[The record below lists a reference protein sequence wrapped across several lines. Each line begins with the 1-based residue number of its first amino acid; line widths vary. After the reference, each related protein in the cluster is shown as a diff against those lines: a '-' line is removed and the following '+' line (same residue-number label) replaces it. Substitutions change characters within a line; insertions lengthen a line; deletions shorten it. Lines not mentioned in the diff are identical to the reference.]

1 MRLCLAGDVMTGRGI
16 DQALP
21 FCAPPELYEPYVR
34 SARDY
39 IALAERAN
47 GAIPR
52 PLAFDY
58 IWGDALAEIARRRPD
73 ACIVNLETA
82 VTARGSPW
90 RGKSIHYR
98 MHPRNV
104 PCLTAARI
112 DCCVLANNHVL
123 DWGEDGLDDTLETL
137 HAAGIRTAGA
147 GRDAREAGEPAV
159 IETRDGKRVLV
170 FAYATEDSGVP
181 RDWAAGRGAG
191 VNFLEDLSEKSRAG
205 IAEKMREGRR
215 EGDMVVVSI
224 HWGGNW
230 GYEISAAERA
240 FARALIDAGADVV
253 HGHSS
258 HHPKATERHRGR
270 PIFYGCGDLINDYEG
285 IGGYETYRPGLGA
298 LYFATPGAGFEAVP
312 FRLRRFRLERAA
324 EADASWLRK
333 LLGEERRDAEDFQ
346 PAAGL

>member
-1 MRLCLAGDVMTGRGI
+1 MKLCLAGDVMTGRGI

-21 FCAPPELYEPYVR
+21 FSAPPELYEPYVR

-39 IALAERAN
+39 VALAERAN
-47 GAIPR
+47 GPISR
-52 PLAFDY
+52 PLAFDH
-58 IWGDALAEIARRRPD
+58 IWGDALAPMAQADAR
-73 ACIVNLETA
+73 IVNLETA

-90 RGKSIHYR
+90 RGKGIHYR
-98 MHPRNV
+98 MHPRNI

-123 DWGEDGLDDTLETL
+123 DWGRDGLNDTLETL

-159 IETRDGKRVLV
+159 LELRDAKRVLV

-181 RDWAAGRGAG
+181 REWGKGAG
-191 VNFLEDLSEKSRAG
+191 VNLLNDLSEKSSEA
-205 IAEKMREGRR
+205 IARQMQAARR
-215 EGDMVVVSI
+215 DGDVVVVSI

-240 FARALIDAGADVV
+240 FARTLIDAGADVV

-258 HHPKATERHRGR
+258 HHPKAIEMHRER
-270 PIFYGCGDLINDYEG
+270 PILYGCGDLINDYEG
-285 IGGYETYRPGLGA
+285 IGGHEAYRPGLGA
-298 LYFATPGAGFEAVP
+298 LYFVTPGAGVEAVAL
-312 FRLRRFRLERAA
+312 RLRRFRLELAS
-324 EADASWLRK
+324 EADARWLNRTIG
-333 LLGEERRDAEDFQ
+333 L
-346 PAAGL
+346 PAS